1 MTASGMGSI
10 LTLASAPTQAP
21 DSLVTNPLVW
31 LGFFLA
37 VVFLFVFIVAV
48 IRSLYKRCPSNRILV
63 IYGKV
68 GAGKAA
74 RCKHGGGALIIPLI
88 QSYAYLTLEP
98 LVIVLTHCHIDH
110 IAGLFQARSAFPE
123 VPIWVHSAEEA
134 WLSDPMLNLS
144 ALSGMPVTGP
154 DPSRLLRDNET
165 LDLLDEPWEVRHTP
179 GHSPGSVSLVH
190 HASNQVL
197 AGDAL
202 FTGSIGRTDFPGCD
216 FDTLANSIRTRLYDL
231 PDETTVY
238 PGHGPSTTIGR
249 EKRTNPFVRPQ

>member
-1 MTASGMGSI
+1 MPESP
-10 LTLASAPTQAP
+10 ASAPQITAFPLGGYQTNCYVVRRPDAGHEAP
-21 DSLVTNPLVW
+21 SGREACWIADLGMQPEPL
-31 LGFFLA
+31 LD
-37 VVFLFVFIVAV
+37 
-48 IRSLYKRCPSNRILV
+48 
-63 IYGKV
+63 
-68 GAGKAA
+68 
-74 RCKHGGGALIIPLI
+74 
-88 QSYAYLTLEP
+88 YLESESLEP

-202 FTGSIGRTDFPGCD
+202 FNGSIGRTDFPGCD